1 MDGRGDVTRLL
12 SAYCK
17 GDRAA
22 LDRVMDIVYADLR
35 EIAHAHIVRRPNG
48 NSLATTSLIHE
59 AYLRLVDQTSATI
72 EHRAHFYA
80 VCARAMRQIVISR
93 ARRRLTAKRGG
104 GIPHVPWADDARGAA
119 APSANGHAEWVLDLE
134 RALER
139 LAARDERLARVVE
152 CRFYAGLSEEETA
165 TALGCS
171 VRTVERDWKR
181 ARARL
186 RADLDL
192 GSAP

>member
-12 SAYCK
+12 SAYCH

-35 EIAHAHIVRRPNG
+35 AIAHAHVVRRPDG
-48 NSLATTSLIHE
+48 NALATTSLVHE

-93 ARRRLTAKRGG
+93 ARRRLAAKRGG
-104 GIPHVPWADDARGAA
+104 GIPHVPWVDEVPAA
-119 APSANGHAEWVLDLE
+119 GGHAEWILDLE

-152 CRFYAGLSEEETA
+152 CRFYAGFSEEETA
-165 TALGCS
+165 AALGCS

-186 RADLDL
+186 RADLDGGAL
-192 GSAP
+192 P